1 MYSIRF
7 EEYSPDGT
15 RHVLGGPINS
25 ETIIGRSPRSGITVS
40 RTSVSREHGKFY
52 PVGDCWCY
60 SDIGSTNGSWFDGKV
75 VKKNESVIVRP
86 GDKVQLADT
95 FVVVAKGERNYEL
108 SPTSV
113 VVVSQGEP
121 LGEFDISQGGVF
133 IFGGPDSSVRLG
145 GEFASA
151 PIFEISKDDQ
161 GVHLSIL
168 SAADSGASQM
178 AVSINGRAADSRR
191 LADRDRLEIAEYELL
206 INAPPSSSRSRGA
219 TMDTSMALGVPSE
232 EGGDIG
238 AAKAVTAQIS
248 GRVATSIRAEQT
260 VSLGARPRS
269 ASPTSTFGVMES
281 YDQGEEKMEALL
293 GHRPGIGPKTT
304 VRGGMGQDFSEPS
317 LKDKFYAI
325 IGITVSLGII
335 LFGLFYI
342 LSLLGLIK
350 I

>member
-40 RTSVSREHGKFY
+40 RSSVSREHGKFY

-113 VVVSQGEP
+113 VVVTQGES

-133 IFGGPDSSVRLG
+133 VFGGPDSSVRVG
-145 GEFASA
+145 GEWGSA
-151 PIFEISKDDQ
+151 PVFEISKGEQ
-161 GVHLSIL
+161 GVNIAIL
-168 SAADSGASQM
+168 STGDGSQV
-178 AVSINGRAADSRR
+178 ALSINGRAADSGR
-191 LADRDRLEIAEYELL
+191 LSDRDRIEISEYELL
-206 INAPPSSSRSRGA
+206 INAPPSSSRSRGS
-219 TMDTSMALGVPSE
+219 TVDTSMALGVPSE
-232 EGGDIG
+232 QGGDMG

-260 VSLGARPRS
+260 VSLGSRPRAS
-269 ASPTSTFGVMES
+269 SPTSSFGIVEKF
-281 YDQGEEKMEALL
+281 DHGEEKMEAML
-293 GHRPGIGPKTT
+293 GHRPGVGPKAAQRT
-304 VRGGMGQDFSEPS
+304 GMGQDLAEPG
-317 LKDKFYAI
+317 LKDKFYVI

-342 LSLLGLIK
+342 LSLLGLV
-350 I
+350 